1 MDETLDNK
9 FVTVNNLE
17 TYHAGYKDRTLIWCK
32 TYFTMINADPEF
44 ELMHEIDKWR
54 LIAFIMLE
62 LQIKKPV
69 PLNPKYLERKGFDL
83 ESRPISLTLQMLHNF
98 VTTVTEDSKVCS
110 VEKSRVEKKRVY
122 KAQDKK
128 SEKHFNLLWELYP
141 RKDGRKS
148 ALKSYNVSVK
158 TDQDKTN
165 IQKALE
171 NYKKSING
179 TDTKFIKMGSTWFNN
194 WQDYI
199 NWTEPQQDIGVIF

>member
-110 VEKSRVEKKRVY
+110 VEKRRVEKKRVY
-122 KAQDKK
+122 KSQDKK
-128 SEKHFNLLWELYP
+128 SEKHFNILWELYP